1 MKLMDI
7 DSDTLGIPDTDYD
20 ARVTM
25 PSAEF
30 TRIVR
35 DLSQLGESVRIEV
48 SKEGVR
54 FASEG
59 EAANGSVLLKGS
71 DGAVGKV
78 SKKAVKKEEDGDD
91 DDKEVVDVDAEDD
104 DEDGAKK
111 TKAKKKVKKE
121 TDGDVDMDGDDEEK
135 GEEEF
140 KPESDD
146 EGEEEKDADEDDDED
161 SEESNGKRKKTVR
174 ILSCPMFIRLLLL

>member
-7 DSDTLGIPDTDYD
+7 DAETLGIPDTEYD

-25 PSAEF
+25 TAAEF

-59 EAANGSVLLKGS
+59 EAANGSILLKQTE
-71 DGAVGKV
+71 AAREKYANYGKEDEQPN
-78 SKKAVKKEEDGDD
+78 EEDD
-91 DDKEVVDVDAEDD
+91 DDD
-104 DEDGAKK
+104 DEEGGSSKK
-111 TKAKKKVKKE
+111 KFKKEKKVKKE
-121 TDGDVDMDGDDEEK
+121 EKEDVEMDAEEEDGDG
-135 GEEEF
+135 EF
-140 KPESDD
+140 KAKSDD
-146 EGEEEKDADEDDDED
+146 EGEEEQDDDDE
-161 SEESNGKRKKTVR
+161 EEKSTKKRKKAPAKV
-174 ILSCPMFIRLLLL
+174 CH